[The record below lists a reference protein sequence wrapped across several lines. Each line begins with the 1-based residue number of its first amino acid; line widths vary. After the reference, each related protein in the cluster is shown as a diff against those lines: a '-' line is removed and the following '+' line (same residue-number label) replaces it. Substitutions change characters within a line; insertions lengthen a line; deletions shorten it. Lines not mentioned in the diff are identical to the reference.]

1 MMPAHHTQDACAPLT
16 AEGAED
22 FAEERK
28 EDILTRDHDDQ
39 IQTVFLARTAA
50 LPTPAGDERR
60 RSGSGSAASD
70 QILAGNVAP
79 EFSPV

>member
-1 MMPAHHTQDACAPLT
+1 MLSETSLT

-39 IQTVFLARTAA
+39 VQTVSLARPARW
-50 LPTPAGDERR
+50 PTPAGDERR
-60 RSGSGSAASD
+60 RADAGSATAD

-79 EFSPV
+79 EFSPVRSEY

>member
-1 MMPAHHTQDACAPLT
+1 MLSETGLNRRGHGGLRRGTQRLPKLSARMMPAHYPQDACAPLT

-39 IQTVFLARTAA
+39 IK
-50 LPTPAGDERR
+50 
-60 RSGSGSAASD
+60 
-70 QILAGNVAP
+70 
-79 EFSPV
+79 